1 MRSGK
6 FFVSGAYALSYLISV
21 ELFPTSVRNI
31 GLGVSS
37 VLARVGGILC
47 PFVLVT
53 KDIWEPL
60 PYVIF
65 GGSTLLVGG
74 STLFLRG
81 TENALSETTKDTK
94 QQKPEEKNLLQS

>member
-1 MRSGK
+1 MEFYYTKVDS
-6 FFVSGAYALSYLISV
+6 
-21 ELFPTSVRNI
+21 

-53 KDIWEPL
+53 KDIWEPM

-65 GGSTLLVGG
+65 GGSTLVVGA
-74 STLFLRG
+74 STVFLRS
-81 TENALSETTKDTK
+81 TESALSETTQQTKIVKD
-94 QQKPEEKNLLQS
+94 EEESNLLSKNSK

>member
-1 MRSGK
+1 M
-6 FFVSGAYALSYLISV
+6 SYLISV

-65 GGSTLLVGG
+65 GGSTLLVGA

-81 TENALSETTKDTK
+81 TENALSETTTDTK
-94 QQKPEEKNLLQS
+94 QRKPEEKNLLQT